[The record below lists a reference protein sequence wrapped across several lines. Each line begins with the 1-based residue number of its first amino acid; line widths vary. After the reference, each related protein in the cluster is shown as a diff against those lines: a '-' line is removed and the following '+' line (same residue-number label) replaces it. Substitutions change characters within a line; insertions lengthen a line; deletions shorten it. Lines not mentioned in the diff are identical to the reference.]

1 MKTNNRRRK
10 AIIRRRLFLGLC
22 ALLLA
27 LVICLVVFIVSAL
40 LPDGDDNISSEPQSS
55 VSSTTSDQ
63 NPSSDTNSS
72 SSEVSSTNP
81 SSSDPSSSETS
92 SQTSDISSTVSNV
105 DASVLDPDY
114 SNLLLVNGENPL
126 PEDYDYGGHLTT
138 IPDKYINGS
147 LKQID
152 KDVWPYMKAM
162 IEAAWSD
169 GVNLYVWS
177 PYRSYA
183 TQNMLYEN
191 QVTRCMN
198 KGLDRSAAEIE
209 AATVVARPG
218 TSEHNTGLAADFNMA
233 SDKFETTAMYIWML
247 ENAEDYG
254 FILRYEAEKQP
265 LTGVIHESWHWR
277 FVGINAA
284 KEMNDLGYC
293 LEEYVEYLNNSTTEQ
308 TEG

>member
-1 MKTNNRRRK
+1 M
-10 AIIRRRLFLGLC
+10 GLC
-22 ALLLA
+22 AVLLA
-27 LVICLVVFIVSAL
+27 LLISLTVFIITAL
-40 LPDGDDNISSEPQSS
+40 LPDVDDNISSEPQSS
-55 VSSTTSDQ
+55 ASSLESDQ
-63 NPSSDTNSS
+63 NPSSNTDSS
-72 SSEVSSTNP
+72 SSED
-81 SSSDPSSSETS
+81 SSSDKSSSEPSSSETS
-92 SQTSDISSTVSNV
+92 STVSDV
-105 DASVLDPDY
+105 DGNLLDPNY
-114 SNLLLVNGENPL
+114 TNLLLVNGENPL

-152 KDVWPYMKAM
+152 KDVWPYMRAM

-198 KGLDRSAAEIE
+198 NGLDRAAAEIE

-233 SDKFETTAMYIWML
+233 SDKFETTAMYTWML

-254 FILRYEAEKQP
+254 FVLRYEAEKQP

-293 LEEYVEYLNNSTTEQ
+293 LEEYVEYLNNGTTEQ